1 MAKND
6 SRHVV
11 ITGASAG
18 VGRATAHLF
27 ADKGAKLTVLARSH
41 EGLQSLKDE
50 FPQAQERIHCVT
62 ADVSDYAQVERA
74 LQEAIDRFGPVDV
87 WINNAMVSV
96 FSPVSEMTAEEYK
109 RVTDVTYLGVVNGTL
124 AALKHMRSHQKG
136 VIVQVGSALAYR
148 SIPLQSAYCAAKH
161 AIVGFSESLRCE
173 LLHEQSP
180 IKVTIVHLP
189 AINTPQFDWV
199 KSRMKNKP
207 QPVPPIFQP
216 EVAADAI
223 YWASSH
229 PRKEW
234 FIGWPTV
241 KAVWGDRLAP
251 HYADHYL
258 AKNGFEDQQT
268 DEQDSSDRPNNL
280 YSPLP
285 VQYYRAHGRFD
296 EQSTKRSLQ
305 KWFSRYRVALALGGL
320 FAVGGYLISR
330 NQKWQTT

>member
-1 MAKND
+1 MSNKD
-6 SRHVV
+6 KRHVV

-18 VGRATAHLF
+18 VGRATAMYF
-27 ADKGAKLTVLARSH
+27 ASKGARLTLLARSQ
-41 EGLQSLKDE
+41 EGLQNLKDE
-50 FPQAQERIHCVT
+50 LPQAQDRIHLVST
-62 ADVSDYAQVERA
+62 DVSNFDQVEKA
-74 LQEAIDRFGPVDV
+74 MQAAVDRFGRIDV

-96 FSPVSEMTAEEYK
+96 FSPVSEMSAEEYK

-124 AALKHMRSHQKG
+124 AALKHMRPHGKG

-161 AIVGFSESLRCE
+161 AVIGFTESLRCE
-173 LLHEQSP
+173 LLHENSQ
-180 IKVTIVHLP
+180 IQVTVVHLP

-234 FIGWPTV
+234 FIAWPTV
-241 KAVWGDRLAP
+241 KAVWGDRLVP

-258 AKNGFEDQQT
+258 AQNGFDDQQT
-268 DEQDSSDRPNNL
+268 EESDSIDRPNNL
-280 YSPLP
+280 YSPMP
-285 VQYYRAHGRFD
+285 VQYYRSHGRFD
-296 EQSTKRSLQ
+296 KQSTDWSLQ
-305 KWFSRYRVALALGGL
+305 KWFSRHRAVLALGG
-320 FAVGGYLISR
+320 AVALSGFFIRR
-330 NQKWQTT
+330 NQR